1 MNQERAKLLAPV
13 ICAFA
18 AGSLLQYQ
26 QIPYQDR
33 TFGWVDFGW
42 VDFDPIAHAPNFEDT
57 QFNWRIKPKA
67 AKEHEVCIALVNLAK
82 LNDDNI
88 PLGFTAQLIKR
99 EKHEPKWIPAEVI
112 VKKSKM
118 EDFKQ
123 LPIFVKWLSNP
134 IQLLR

>member
-1 MNQERAKLLAPV
+1 MNKDRAKLLAPV

-26 QIPYQDR
+26 QVPSKGR
-33 TFGWVDFGW
+33 TFQWVDLDPA
-42 VDFDPIAHAPNFEDT
+42 VQEPDFANT
-57 QFNWRIKPKA
+57 RFNWRIKPKA
-67 AKEHEVCIALVNLAK
+67 TKEREVCIALVNLAK
-82 LNDDNI
+82 IDDGNI
-88 PLGFTAQLIKR
+88 PIGFTTQLIKR
-99 EKHEPKWIPAEVI
+99 EKHEPSWIPAEVI
-112 VKKSKM
+112 VKKSQM